1 MMFVVSWSHKEPG
14 LYLDLIV
21 LTTELW
27 ITFIM
32 TELENLLNNLNV
44 IGLDDLEKFIRITI

>member
-1 MMFVVSWSHKEPG
+1 MMFVVSWSQKELG